1 MHSADIRMG
10 DKSLKTL
17 KLALLGATFLIG
29 AAGAASAADV
39 YNKGGGY
46 KDGPVPEY
54 QQGISWTGFYFG
66 ANAGAEFIDIENE
79 DGEDD
84 AVFIGGIHV
93 GYNWQKHGPWVF
105 GIEGDVNFVDDEG
118 TDYLASIRG
127 RLGYAAG
134 STLLYATGGAAFLGL
149 DSGDDDEDAIT
160 GFVVGGGLE
169 HKIRENVSIGV
180 EGLYYSFDGEDF
192 GLDNE
197 DVDSFTIRARLTYH
211 LGGGYSDALK

>member
-1 MHSADIRMG
+1 M
-10 DKSLKTL
+10 
-17 KLALLGATFLIG
+17 ALLGATFLIG
-29 AAGAASAADV
+29 AAGAASAADLGGGG
-39 YNKGGGY
+39 GGGY
-46 KDGPVPEY
+46 KDGPSDYNP
-54 QQGISWTGFYFG
+54 GITWSGFYFG
-66 ANAGAEFIDIENE
+66 ANAGAEFIDIDSE
-79 DGEDD
+79 DGDED

-127 RLGYAAG
+127 RLGYAMG
-134 STLLYATGGAAFLGL
+134 PTLLYATGGAAFLGL

-192 GLDNE
+192 GLNDE
-197 DVDSFTIRARLTYH
+197 DVDSYTIRARLTYH
-211 LGGGYSDALK
+211 LNSGYGDALK